1 MTLQSRRRFKDE
13 TGNSYGKLTVL
24 RFERMWGEQPFFA
37 CRCDCGKE
45 VSIRGA
51 NLRSGNTR
59 SCGCSRSPFRVDSEP
74 AAELAG
80 RYPLRLLRSR
90 ISFSEY
96 EILAERLTF
105 HPPTRPR
112 RSFAARA
119 LLLQALYSVRSER
132 LLMEQLDYNLLFRW
146 FVGLNMDDAI
156 WDVTVF
162 TKNRERLLD
171 GDIAEAFFQ
180 AVLQQARE
188 RRLLSDEHFTVD
200 GTLLEAWAS
209 VKSYQRKDAK
219 NTVPPDDPGN
229 ATVDFHGEKRSNQT
243 HASKTDP
250 DAKMAR
256 KGKGKEAKLSYNG
269 NLLVENRN
277 GLIVNTEVFEANG
290 TAERDA
296 ALVMLE
302 QIPGTR
308 QVTVGGDKGY
318 DTADFVAEC
327 RNMKV
332 TPHVAQNLERP
343 GGSAIDA
350 RTTQHPGYAISQ
362 RKRKRI
368 EECFG
373 WLKTIALL
381 RKVRHRGV
389 LKVGWVF
396 TFAAAAYNLVRL
408 RNLARHA
415 T

>member
-1 MTLQSRRRFKDE
+1 M
-13 TGNSYGKLTVL
+13 
-24 RFERMWGEQPFFA
+24 
-37 CRCDCGKE
+37 
-45 VSIRGA
+45 
-51 NLRSGNTR
+51 
-59 SCGCSRSPFRVDSEP
+59 
-74 AAELAG
+74 
-80 RYPLRLLRSR
+80 
-90 ISFSEY
+90 
-96 EILAERLTF
+96 
-105 HPPTRPR
+105 
-112 RSFAARA
+112 
-119 LLLQALYSVRSER
+119 
-132 LLMEQLDYNLLFRW
+132 LMEQLDYNLLFRW

-188 RRLLSDEHFTVD
+188 RDLLSDEHFTVD

-209 VKSYQRKDAK
+209 LKSFQRKDGKPPA
-219 NTVPPDDPGN
+219 PPDDPGN

-243 HASKTDP
+243 HESTTDP

-302 QIPGTR
+302 QIPGAK

-318 DTADFVAEC
+318 DTADFVTEC
-327 RNMKV
+327 RNLKV

-350 RTTQHPGYAISQ
+350 RTTQHVGYAISQ

-381 RKVRHRGV
+381 RKVRHRGIFR
-389 LKVGWVF
+389 VGWVF
-396 TFAAAAYNLVRL
+396 TFASAAYNLVRM
-408 RNLARHA
+408 RNLAIL
-415 T
+415 TT

>member
-1 MTLQSRRRFKDE
+1 MRGKDDQQLDVF
-13 TGNSYGKLTVL
+13 SYISP
-24 RFERMWGEQPFFA
+24 EQ
-37 CRCDCGKE
+37 
-45 VSIRGA
+45 
-51 NLRSGNTR
+51 
-59 SCGCSRSPFRVDSEP
+59 RVPQDH
-74 AAELAG
+74 
-80 RYPLRLLRSR
+80 PLRPLRVMTDEALRELQPRFHKLYAKTGRPSIAPEKLL
-90 ISFSEY
+90 
-96 EILAERLTF
+96 
-105 HPPTRPR
+105 
-112 RSFAARA
+112 RA

-171 GDIAEAFFQ
+171 GNIAEAFFQ

-188 RRLLSDEHFTVD
+188 WSLLSDEHFSVD

-219 NTVPPDDPGN
+219 ETSADDPGN
-229 ATVDFHGEKRSNQT
+229 ATVDFHGETRSNQT

-302 QIPGTR
+302 QIPGTK

-327 RNMKV
+327 RNLKV
-332 TPHVAQNLERP
+332 TPHVAQNLERN

-381 RKVRHRGV
+381 RKVRHRGIFR
-389 LKVGWVF
+389 VGWNF
-396 TFAAAAYNLVRL
+396 TFAAAAYNLVRM
-408 RNLARHA
+408 RNLAMQV